1 MCSRMNEV
9 ASIDLNCDFG
19 EHDHMAD
26 IDRRLAEIVTSANIA
41 CGGHAGDRGSMERT
55 IRLCSEMGV
64 AVGAHPSYPDR
75 EHFGRRAIVMNAEEL
90 ENALVAQLSEFALAA
105 RAVGVPVR
113 HVKPHGALYHAA
125 MTDDTVGRVVW
136 QSVRRV
142 FPACALVGLAGS
154 AMLGQWQRWG
164 SEVVIAE
171 AFAERAYEPDGTLR
185 SRSLPGALIEDPVE
199 AGRQAVEIAARARA
213 RATSGD
219 WIAVRAQ
226 SICVHG
232 DSPNAV
238 ETARAV
244 RTSLESAGIAVKAV
258 KAVDQRRPC

>member
-1 MCSRMNEV
+1 V

-26 IDRRLAEIVTSANIA
+26 IDRRLARIVTSANIA
-41 CGGHAGDRGSMERT
+41 CGGHAGDRASMERT
-55 IRLCSEMGV
+55 ILVCSERGV
-64 AVGAHPSYPDR
+64 AIGAHPSYPDR
-75 EHFGRRAIVMNAEEL
+75 EHFGRRAVAMTDTALEESL
-90 ENALVAQLSEFALAA
+90 AAQLSEFALVA
-105 RAVGVPVR
+105 RSVGVAVR

-125 MTDDTVGRVVW
+125 MTDEHVARVVW
-136 QSVRRV
+136 RAAQRV

-154 AMLGQWQRWG
+154 AMLEHWRRWG
-164 SEVVIAE
+164 SESVIAE
-171 AFAERAYEPDGTLR
+171 AFAERAYEPDGSLR
-185 SRSLPGALIEDPVE
+185 SRWLPGALIEDPAQ
-199 AGRQAVEIAARARA
+199 AGLQAVEIAARARVQS
-213 RATSGD
+213 TSGD

-232 DSPNAV
+232 DSPDAV

-244 RTSLESAGIAVKAV
+244 RSALESAGVAVGAA